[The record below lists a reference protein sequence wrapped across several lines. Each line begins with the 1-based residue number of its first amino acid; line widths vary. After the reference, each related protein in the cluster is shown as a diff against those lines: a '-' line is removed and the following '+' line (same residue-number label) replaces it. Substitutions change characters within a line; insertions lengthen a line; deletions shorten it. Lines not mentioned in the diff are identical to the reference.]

1 MALYAGTGVSR
12 QTQDAE
18 VAGREAARA
27 ALSNAGIETADVA
40 LVVSSVAFD
49 QAGLIK
55 GIADVLGKT
64 PFVGCTGAGAIT
76 GSGVHEGAVAV
87 LALKSDEAK
96 FIPVKV
102 TNIKTDMHG
111 AGKRFAAEMQSA
123 GGGDIKIALI
133 FSDALS

>member
-76 GSGVHEGAVAV
+76 SAGVHEGAVAV
-87 LALKSDEAK
+87 LVLKSDEAK
-96 FIPVKV
+96 FVPVKV
-102 TNIKTDMHG
+102 EGIKANMRE
-111 AGKRFAAEMQSA
+111 AGKKFAAELQRA
-123 GGGDIKIALI
+123 
-133 FSDALS
+133 